1 MKTILIF
8 VLTMLLTGRP
18 AFAKDGDLDPSF
30 GRGGKVTTDFSGNWD
45 FANAIAIQS
54 DGKIVAAGFSQQVDT
69 PHGVLAR
76 YNTDGGLDLT
86 FGIDGKVSTGFF
98 AQHGFGT
105 VLIHPDGKIVVLGAG
120 TSGGLRSGFIV
131 RYNSDGLLDFTFGN
145 LG

>member
-1 MKTILIF
+1 MKAIPIF

-18 AFAKDGDLDPSF
+18 AFANDGDLDLTF

-45 FANAIAIQS
+45 FASAVAIQT
-54 DGKIVAAGFSQQVDT
+54 DGKIVAAGFSQQVDP

-86 FGIDGKVSTGFF
+86 FGIDGKVSTGLF
-98 AQHGFGT
+98 AQDSFGT
-105 VLIHPDGKIVVLGAG
+105 LLIQPDGKIVVLGAG
-120 TSGGLRSGFIV
+120 TSGGFRSGFIV

-145 LG
+145 